1 MSGIPVIHSARPGE
15 EEASDITRQAYP
27 SLWRWQTFLSLGFTI
42 ALLGFLA
49 AQLDLDTVRA
59 DLASCDKSL
68 VLLGLLAHYSTYYLK
83 GLRWKLSLGDMTR
96 DTQAR
101 NFALIMLFFNA
112 VDNLVP
118 GKLADLY
125 AAHLAR
131 INFRIRRSAALGSL
145 VFQRLLDAW
154 VVFALAGLSSWALFS
169 DHLPTSV
176 VWVLGGG
183 LLLALAVTGAMVF
196 MILMRH
202 SSPRW
207 VPQPVREMIEAFND
221 TLWPARRDWGP
232 VLLLTLLVWTMETL
246 WIFCLVSAFDVSLS
260 LPELVFLTQIPLL
273 ASAFPLTPSGAGAVE
288 ITLFGCLKLCAVPA
302 SLAASITVLNR
313 VIDYWLHIALG
324 ALIWLFR
331 KPLGLY
337 TLRERYALKAGAWS
351 LNRME

>member
-1 MSGIPVIHSARPGE
+1 MTGSPTIHSALPGGGDE
-15 EEASDITRQAYP
+15 PEVSGKAYP
-27 SLWRWQTFLSLGFTI
+27 SLWRWQTFLSLGFTV
-42 ALLGFLA
+42 ALLAFLA
-49 AQLDLDTVRA
+49 AQLDLEAVRA
-59 DLASCDKSL
+59 DLAACDKRL

-83 GLRWKLSLGDMTR
+83 GLRWKFSLGEATR
-96 DTQAR
+96 DVPGSA
-101 NFALIMLFFNA
+101 FAVIVLFFNA
-112 VDNLVP
+112 VDNVVP

-154 VVFALAGLSSWALFS
+154 VVFALAGLSSWVLFS

-183 LLLALAVTGAMVF
+183 LLLAVAVTGAMVF
-196 MILMRH
+196 MILIRH

-207 VPQPVREMIEAFND
+207 VPQPVREMIESFNS

-232 VLLLTLLVWTMETL
+232 VLLLTLLVWTLETV
-246 WIFCLVSAFDVSLS
+246 WILCLLAAFGVSLS
-260 LPELVFLTQIPLL
+260 LPELVFLTLIPVL

-313 VIDYWLHIALG
+313 LVDYWLHIALG

-337 TLRERYALKAGAWS
+337 TLRERFALRTGT
-351 LNRME
+351 N

>member
-1 MSGIPVIHSARPGE
+1 MSEPTVTRSTATGE
-15 EEASDITRQAYP
+15 ESGSDVTDQTYP
-27 SLWRWQTFLSLGFTI
+27 SLWRWQTFLSLGFTV

-49 AQLDLDTVRA
+49 AQLDLNEVRA
-59 DLASCDKSL
+59 DLAACDKRL

-83 GLRWKLSLGDMTR
+83 GLRWKLSLGDLTR
-96 DTQAR
+96 QVSTGA
-101 NFALIMLFFNA
+101 FTTIMIFFNA

-154 VVFALAGLSSWALFS
+154 VVLALAGLSSWVLFS
-169 DHLPTSV
+169 DHLPSGV

-183 LLLALAVTGAMVF
+183 LLIALAITGAMGF
-196 MILMRH
+196 MMLIRR
-202 SSPRW
+202 STPRW
-207 VPQPVREMIEAFND
+207 VPKPVTEMIQAFNE

-246 WIFCLVSAFDVSLS
+246 WMFCLLSAFDVSVS
-260 LPELVFLTQIPLL
+260 LPQLVFLTQIPLL

-288 ITLFGCLKLCAVPA
+288 ITLFGCLTLCAVPA

-313 VIDYWLHIALG
+313 LIDYWLHIALG
-324 ALIWLFR
+324 ALIWLLR
-331 KPLGLY
+331 KPLKLY
-337 TLRERYALKAGAWS
+337 TLRERPALETGSA
-351 LNRME
+351 